1 MKNLFYLFLIACVV
15 LATFFTF
22 SCNQKPVPVAVAVEE
37 KHDSIQK
44 LKVVF
49 IITNKDIDFNQM
61 AINEVI
67 DKIETDTLLIKAI
80 SPELYFKPQIIKV
93 YKVEDI
99 TCPYLKQRFVKDV
112 PGQLVYE
119 YNGKVLVKLKDGVI
133 KVYHSH
139 LEKK

>member
-1 MKNLFYLFLIACVV
+1 MKNLFYLFLISCIG
-15 LATFFTF
+15 LATFFTL
-22 SCNQKPVPVAVAVEE
+22 SCQQQSQNTPVVNE
-37 KHDSIQK
+37 KKDSIQK
-44 LKVVF
+44 IKIVF

-67 DKIETDTLLIKAI
+67 DKIENDTLEVKAL
-80 SPELYFKPQIIKV
+80 SPELYLKPQIIKV

-99 TCPYLKQRFVKDV
+99 TCPYLKERFVKDI

-119 YNGKVLVKLKDGVI
+119 YNGTVLVKLKDGVI
-133 KVYHSH
+133 RVYHSH